1 MLDIIVKL
9 ANTEKMNY
17 TKIIQELLR
26 NRDIFKGLLTG
37 LIEEEYLW
45 KSNPEKWCLLEII
58 CHLYDEERED
68 FRARTK
74 HVLETPA
81 KPLPPIDPAGWVKE
95 RNYID
100 RNYTETMDK
109 FLEERQQSV
118 KWLKSLAGPKWD
130 IAYNHPKFGQM
141 TARMFLSNWVA
152 HDYLHIRQILKL
164 KFDYLKQ
171 LSDENLTYAGDW

>member
-1 MLDIIVKL
+1 
-9 ANTEKMNY
+9 MNY

-37 LIEEEYLW
+37 LTEEEYLW
-45 KSNPEKWCLLEII
+45 KSNFDKWCLLEII

-68 FRARTK
+68 FRVRLR
-74 HVLETPA
+74 HVLETPTE
-81 KPLPPIDPAGWVKE
+81 PLRTIDPAGWVKE
-95 RNYID
+95 RNYINK
-100 RNYTETMDK
+100 NYTEIMDK

-118 KWLKSLAGPKWD
+118 KWLKSLTNPKWD
-130 IAYNHPKFGQM
+130 NAYNHPKFGQM
-141 TARMFLSNWVA
+141 TAKMFLSNWLV

-171 LSDENLTYAGDW
+171 LSDETLAYAGNW